1 MKIDEMIKENR
12 VKKNMTQE
20 DLAKKLFVSRPL
32 VSKWETGKSYPD
44 LHQLI
49 QLSDFFE
56 ISLDE
61 LMREDIHLVNK
72 KDSYVKKGI
81 AWENWNNLVGLI
93 LVWLAID
100 IGFNFFEG
108 NELFDIDYTW
118 YFRFI
123 MLVLIGTILWHN
135 FLEKLVKKLLKI
147 D

>member
-1 MKIDEMIKENR
+1 MKIGEMIKENR

-72 KDSYVKKGI
+72 KDNYVKKGI

-108 NELFDIDYTW
+108 NELFDIDYAW